1 MSADPSSR
9 SPVDY
14 YFGPYRFDGRLRSLY
29 KDDELVLLTPKA
41 ADTLVALIERAGR
54 VVAKDELLHAVWGEI
69 VVGDDTLA
77 QNISTLRRVLGDDAS
92 RPRFIA
98 TVPRH
103 GYRFVAPVRAA
114 PARSTGRRRETPTE
128 APLLPES
135 ASAANRP
142 SGRLAALIGVTI
154 LAAAFGGFVAQ
165 RLSVDDRPRTFV
177 QFPIAEPADRRFAS
191 SGGMLALS
199 PNGEY
204 LAFIILDANGSSSL
218 WLRPL
223 GSAVSRPIDGTQGAN
238 DPFWSPDSRTIGF
251 FAERRLKA
259 VDVMSGAVRVIASLS
274 SPRSIG
280 ATWSRSGRILF
291 SVPNDGMYLVPASG
305 GAPERLAPAA
315 DAECAGCGAWP
326 YFLPDGRRFFYTVAG
341 RDPSTSGIYVGEIGN
356 PRGRRLLDV
365 PSSSTYLSPGFLS
378 FARRGTL
385 YLQRFDTRRL
395 HLAGAPVTLSDAVA
409 YNART
414 GRVLAATSDAGVIA
428 FRKPLMTELVWVDRA
443 GKSESLAAPPA
454 TYLNFS
460 IAPDGRRAAA
470 ARLDPRTGTGDVWV
484 FDEGREV
491 RVTDDPDWDS
501 DPVWSED
508 GLYVVYS
515 SRRGDRWRI
524 YRRRATAVGPEE
536 LLLDSESPV
545 TPLQVLRSRHLV
557 YAVRRA
563 TAPFDVWKLGPARPT
578 PLTKVGGYYPTDGR
592 LSPDERWL
600 AYGMPQTGNSWEE
613 ALYVSGTPF
622 SENRRAIAEAA
633 SMPRWRADGQELF
646 YLSKDSSIVA
656 IPIDPLRTPSDSAGR
671 VLFRTSGLAPTGVS
685 GQVYDVT
692 PDGQRFL
699 LKREVGSSPI
709 QIVLNWDALL
719 ER

>member
-1 MSADPSSR
+1 MSADPSIQP
-9 SPVDY
+9 PVDY
-14 YFGPYRFDGRLRSLY
+14 YFGPHRFDGGLRRLY
-29 KDDELVLLTPKA
+29 KDDELVVLTPKA

-54 VVAKDELLHAVWGEI
+54 VVEKDELARAVWGEI

-77 QNISTLRRVLGDDAS
+77 QHISTLRRALGDDAN

-98 TVPRH
+98 TVPRR
-103 GYRFVAPVRAA
+103 GYRFIAPVRSA
-114 PARSTGRRRETPTE
+114 PAANNGRGE
-128 APLLPES
+128 APAGEPVLVEP
-135 ASAANRP
+135 ASAKRRP
-142 SGRLAALIGVTI
+142 SGTFVLLICVTTLMAAV
-154 LAAAFGGFVAQ
+154 GGFIAR
-165 RLSVDDRPRTFV
+165 RLSAHDQPRALV
-177 QFPIAEPADRRFAS
+177 QFTIEEPEHHRFAA

-204 LAFIILDANGSSSL
+204 LAFMAIDANGSSSL

-223 GSAVSRPIDGTQGAN
+223 ASTVSRPLDDTEGAA

-259 VDVMSGAVRVIASLS
+259 VDVMSGVVRVIASLS
-274 SPRSIG
+274 SPRSMG
-280 ATWSRSGRILF
+280 ATWSRSGQILF

-305 GAPERLAPAA
+305 GLPKRLPAA
-315 DAECAGCGAWP
+315 SDAECPGCGAWP
-326 YFLPDGRRFFYTVAG
+326 HFLPDGRQFLYTVGG
-341 RDPSTSGIYVGEIGN
+341 RDTSASGIYIGDIRN
-356 PRGRRLLDV
+356 ARGRRLLDAV
-365 PSSSTYLSPGFLS
+365 SSSTYLSPGFLS
-378 FARRGTL
+378 FARSGTL
-385 YLQRFDTRRL
+385 YLQGFDTHQMRL
-395 HLAGAPVTLSDAVA
+395 TGLPVPLSDTVA
-409 YNART
+409 CNART
-414 GRVLAATSDAGVIA
+414 GRVVAATSDAGVIA
-428 FRKPLMTELVWVDRA
+428 FRKPLVTELVWVDRA
-443 GKSESLAAPPA
+443 GKSQALAAPPA

-470 ARLDPRTGTGDVWV
+470 ARLDPRTSTSDVWV

-491 RVTDDPDWDS
+491 RVTDDPGWDS

-524 YRRRATAVGPEE
+524 YRRLATAIGPEE
-536 LLLDSESPV
+536 LLLDSDSPV
-545 TPLQVLRSRHLV
+545 TPLQVLRSRHVV

-578 PLTKVGGYYPTDGR
+578 PLTRVGGYYPTDAR

-600 AYGMPQTGNSWEE
+600 AYGMPQTANTWEE

-656 IPIDPLRTPSDSAGR
+656 IPIDPQRTPSESAGR
-671 VLFRTSGLAPTGVS
+671 VLFLASDLSRTGLSGG
-685 GQVYDVT
+685 VYDVT

-709 QIVLNWDALL
+709 RIVLNWDARLN
-719 ER
+719 R